1 MLHTFICN
9 VTEVYNVKETYNTA
23 CYLFFLKRKNKKM
36 IKTLLLCISYLC
48 GKSKII
54 DRAKIHRLLE
64 NNSCSFLSE
73 IYFLLL
79 LGIKMAATVLRLRGP
94 LRFCSAQGVRSAC
107 QVKITFWDYLQS
119 LIILI

>member
-1 MLHTFICN
+1 MLHTLICN

-23 CYLFFLKRKNKKM
+23 CYLFFLRRKNKTM
-36 IKTLLLCISYLC
+36 IKLYFYALVIYVLILKLLIEQKFIDCL
-48 GKSKII
+48 KII
-54 DRAKIHRLLE
+54 AVRFCPK
-64 NNSCSFLSE
+64 F
-73 IYFLLL
+73 IYSV